1 MKMRNASLMLILVA
15 VSALALLGGCSSG
28 KQVTRVGVEEQIDL
42 SGEWNDID
50 SQHVSAALETQITN
64 SVWVEDFRAENGK
77 KPFLIVGTVRN
88 KTPEHIAV
96 KTFIAD
102 LERSFIN
109 GGRVKVVAS
118 SEERDQI
125 RGERADQQ
133 EFSSQ
138 ETMKE
143 WGKEK
148 GADYMLIGEINMVLD
163 QEAGDQVKYYQ
174 VDCYLVD
181 LEDNTKVWAGF
192 EKIKKFV
199 GRGKY
204 KG

>member
-1 MKMRNASLMLILVA
+1 MKMRKGSFSLILAAVA
-15 VSALALLGGCSSG
+15 AVVLLSGCSGG
-28 KQVTRVGVEEQIDL
+28 KQVTRVAVDEQIDL

-64 SVWVEDFRAENGK
+64 SAWVEDFRAENGK
-77 KPFLIVGTVRN
+77 KPYLIVGTVRN

-118 SEERDQI
+118 AEERDQV
-125 RGERADQQ
+125 REERADQQ

-138 ETMKE
+138 ETMKK
-143 WGKEK
+143 WGREK
-148 GADYMLIGEINMVLD
+148 GADYMLIGEINMILD

-174 VDCYLVD
+174 VDCYLID

-199 GRGKY
+199 GRKKY